1 MCGIVGKIRMTQER
15 LELSSAVKEVKRMLA
30 YIRHRGP
37 DESGFFV
44 DSSVALGNVRLKV
57 NDLTT
62 GQQPMCAEDARWW
75 ISFNGEVYNFK
86 SVRNQLTKLGHQFE
100 STTDTEVVLRAWIEW
115 GAESVLRLNGGFAF
129 VIYDRKDSRVFLVRD
144 RFGKRPLFVATQG
157 TSLSF
162 ASEMKA
168 FHGLEGFSFQWDNE
182 VLADVFSCWVP
193 VGEQSP
199 FVGIKQVLPGEIWEI
214 QSDEIKKSSYAQFH
228 ADKRAS
234 SDAAENTPET
244 IHAKLRESVGLRL
257 ESDVD
262 VGVLVSGGLDS
273 SVICSLVR
281 EIHSE
286 HLKGFSLG
294 FENSEFD
301 ESSMQD
307 ELISSLNIDHYR
319 LMISEKDIWEAFP
332 QAVWHA
338 EIPTFRTAFVPMFLL
353 SREIS
358 RQGIKVVLSG
368 EGADEVFFGYNI
380 FKEAKLRSQW
390 ESLSKEARAQHLKQM
405 YSYLPHF
412 NDANLS
418 AIHARFA
425 KVGAKTENWD
435 FSHRMRF
442 DNSKFSLRLLNTQ
455 PPVVSEI
462 EKLMTRYKAQELPVM
477 ERAQWLEFHTLL
489 QGYLLST
496 QGDRM
501 SFAHG
506 VEPRNPFLD
515 PRIVDFAN
523 SLPVSE
529 HLNENMNEKTLL
541 KSAFSSDIPST
552 ILDRPKQP
560 YRAPSLHF
568 VLTGADSQIDWVDYC
583 LHEEQLAKIPI
594 IDCGFASK
602 LLAKLRGSSSV
613 SPRDGHALN
622 LLMSLSV
629 LQQQFVG
636 RELRPTVLQIES
648 FQVERIVSS

>member
-1 MCGIVGKIRMTQER
+1 MCGIVGKIRTNQGR
-15 LELSSAVKEVKRMLA
+15 LDVDSTAKEVKRMLA
-30 YIRHRGP
+30 YIKHRGP

-44 DSSVALGNVRLKV
+44 DKSVALGNVRLKV

-62 GQQPMCAEDARWW
+62 GQQPMSTEDGRWW

-86 SVRNQLTKLGHQFE
+86 SVREELTVLGHQFE

-115 GAESVLRLNGGFAF
+115 GVESVLRLNGGFAF
-129 VIYDRKDSRVFLVRD
+129 AIYDRKHSRVFLVRD

-157 TSLSF
+157 SSLSF

-168 FHGLEGFSFQWDNE
+168 FLGLDGFSFEWDNE
-182 VLADVFSCWVP
+182 VLADLFSCWVP
-193 VGEQSP
+193 VGEQCP

-214 QSDEIKKSSYAQFH
+214 QSDKIKKSSYAQFSTS
-228 ADKRAS
+228 KQRR
-234 SDAAENTPET
+234 SDAAENMPET
-244 IHAKLRESVGLRL
+244 VHRNLRASVGLRL

-273 SVICSLVR
+273 SILCSLVR
-281 EIHSE
+281 EIHSD

-332 QAVWHA
+332 EAVWHS

-380 FKEAKLRSQW
+380 FKEARLRSQW
-390 ESLSKEARAQHLKQM
+390 ENLSQEDRAQHLKRM

-412 NDANLS
+412 NNANLS
-418 AIHARFA
+418 AIQARFA
-425 KVGAKTENWD
+425 KVIAKPENWD

-442 DNSKFSLRLLNTQ
+442 DNSKFSLRLLTVQ
-455 PPVVSEI
+455 PPAVSGL
-462 EKLMTRYKAQELPVM
+462 EKLMTRYRAQELPVM

-515 PRIVDFAN
+515 PRVVDFAN
-523 SLPVSE
+523 SIPVSE
-529 HLNENMNEKTLL
+529 HLSDDMDEKRLL
-541 KSAFSSDIPST
+541 KSAFGSDIPSS
-552 ILDRPKQP
+552 ILERPKQP
-560 YRAPSLHF
+560 YRAPSLHT
-568 VLTGADSQIDWVDYC
+568 VLNGAESKTDWVDYC
-583 LHEEQLAKIPI
+583 LHEEQLGQIPSI
-594 IDCGFASK
+594 NSDFASK
-602 LLAKLRGSSSV
+602 LLAKLRRSSAI
-613 SPRDGHALN
+613 SPREGHALN

-629 LQQQFVG
+629 LQQQFLG
-636 RELRPTVLQIES
+636 RELRPSAARIES
-648 FQVERIVSS
+648 FEVQRIVSS